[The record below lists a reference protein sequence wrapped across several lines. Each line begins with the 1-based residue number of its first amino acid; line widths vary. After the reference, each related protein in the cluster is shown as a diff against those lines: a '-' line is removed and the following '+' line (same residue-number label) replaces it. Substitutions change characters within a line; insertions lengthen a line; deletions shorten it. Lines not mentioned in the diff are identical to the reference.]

1 MPGDLR
7 GPGRDHPEIQPLT
20 KTGSH
25 GLIGSLKQASSVRQC
40 LPFTAASGDRGPMSD
55 VDAALAP
62 SH

>member
-1 MPGDLR
+1 MK
-7 GPGRDHPEIQPLT
+7 IY
-20 KTGSH
+20 

-62 SH
+62 GH